1 MAVTIPSHASVEL
14 LKRTGVEPGQLGPN
28 ATPGRALTEA
38 FQEKLTA
45 LRQSAQGAQ
54 GGAQGAQGAQQ
65 GTQGANTPSVGATGS
80 PTGSGSI
87 PQAPQAPQASG
98 RINPPSQ
105 SAPQAR
111 ALNPIQTDTK
121 GDKVLHAFFQN
132 RGEVPRGGVSLRVRA
147 ESALATN
154 PAGGVASPQMANTLR
169 TQAFLQEAAVGT
181 QAARRG
187 PAGLEEG
194 FRTLAQGGGG
204 GS

>member
-54 GGAQGAQGAQQ
+54 GAQGAQQ

-87 PQAPQAPQASG
+87 PQAPQASG

-132 RGEVPRGGVSLRVRA
+132 RGEVPRGGIALRVRA